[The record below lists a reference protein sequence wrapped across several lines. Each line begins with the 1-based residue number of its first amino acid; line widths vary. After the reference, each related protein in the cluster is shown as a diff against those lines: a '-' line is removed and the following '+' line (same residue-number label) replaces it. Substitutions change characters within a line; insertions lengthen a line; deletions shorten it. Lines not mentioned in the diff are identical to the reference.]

1 MSWAELPQQLQ
12 LDRAA
17 VEKQLRS
24 YPLARFIPT
33 VLHDVAHVPVG
44 PALLVGNHGPLALD
58 TGLLLHAF
66 HRDTGVVLRGLS
78 DRLLFT
84 NAIGR
89 RVVRN
94 VGAVKGTRENAR
106 ALLAHGELVL
116 VYPGGARET
125 MRDPSQRYALDW
137 EGRLGFAHIALASQV
152 PIVPV
157 ACIGADDVFTQLVAS
172 ETMRAS
178 LAGRLAAKFIKP
190 DYIPPLYLPKWAP
203 VQFHYFF
210 GEPIAPK
217 PYDATGGERAEAEVR
232 AHQQSVKRALEQLI
246 EHGLAV
252 RNARR
257 LDKQNGK
264 PRVVA

>member
-1 MSWAELPQQLQ
+1 MSTAELPPQLQ

-17 VEKQLRS
+17 VEKSLRS
-24 YPLARFIPT
+24 YPLARFIPA
-33 VLHDVAHVPVG
+33 VLHDVARVPTG

-89 RVVRN
+89 MIVRN
-94 VGAVKGTRENAR
+94 AGAVKGTRENAR

-125 MRDPSQRYALDW
+125 MRDTTQRYALDW
-137 EGRLGFAHIALASQV
+137 QGRLGFAQIALEAQV

-157 ACIGADDVFTQLVAS
+157 ACIGADDVFTQVVAS
-172 ETMRAS
+172 ETVRAS

-190 DYIPPLYLPKWAP
+190 DYIPPLYLPKWRA

-210 GEPIAPK
+210 GEPIPPG
-217 PYDATGGERAEAEVR
+217 PYDAADGQRAEAEVQ
-232 AHQQSVKRALEQLI
+232 AHQQRVKQALEQLI
-246 EHGLAV
+246 AHGLAV
-252 RNARR
+252 RNARQS
-257 LDKQNGK
+257 DKR
-264 PRVVA
+264 RVVA

>member
-1 MSWAELPQQLQ
+1 MSLAELPPHLQ

-24 YPLARFIPT
+24 YPLARFIPS
-33 VLHDVAHVPVG
+33 VLHDVARVPVG

-78 DRLLFT
+78 DRLLFS

-89 RVVRN
+89 KIVRN
-94 VGAVKGTRENAR
+94 GGAVKGTRENAR

-125 MRDPSQRYALDW
+125 MRDPARRYALDW
-137 EGRLGFAHIALASQV
+137 EGRLGFSQIALESQV

-178 LAGRLAAKFIKP
+178 LAGRLAARFIKP
-190 DYIPPLYLPKWAP
+190 DYIPPLYLPRWRAA
-203 VQFHYFF
+203 QFHYFF
-210 GEPIAPK
+210 GEPIQP
-217 PYDATGGERAEAEVR
+217 PPHDASDGERAEPEVS
-232 AHQQSVKRALEQLI
+232 AHQQRVKRALEQLI
-246 EHGLAV
+246 SHGLTV
-252 RNARR
+252 REACR
-257 LDKQNGK
+257 LQQHGK